1 MSYVPQS
8 ELRPVNALNLRSFT
22 ITDKL
27 TGKTFPFKFDS
38 ATLYQ
43 SFLRSTTIRNIS
55 GTAPIYYRTE
65 VGELFDV
72 IPPNAERTI
81 QGWNSLIEIEQ
92 ETGKAIE
99 GIIIYE
105 LVKFGDAFNGQR
117 N

>member
-1 MSYVPQS
+1 MPQS
-8 ELRPVNALNLRSFT
+8 ALKAVNSLNLRSFT

-27 TGKTFPFKFDS
+27 TGKTFPFRFDS

-43 SFLRSTTIRNIS
+43 AFLRSTTIRNIS
-55 GTAPIYYRTE
+55 STAPIYYRTE
-65 VGELFDV
+65 PGDVFDV

-99 GIIIYE
+99 GVIIYE
-105 LVKFGDAFNGQR
+105 MVKFQDAFSNGQ
-117 N
+117 